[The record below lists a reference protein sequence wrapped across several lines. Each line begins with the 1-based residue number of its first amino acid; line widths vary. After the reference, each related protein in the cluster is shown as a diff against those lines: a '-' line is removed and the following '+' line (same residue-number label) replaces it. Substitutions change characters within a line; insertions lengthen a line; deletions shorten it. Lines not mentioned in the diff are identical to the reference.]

1 MSSADFLAFNFL
13 GTEMIFVIFNYNVNW
28 EMVSNV
34 KGFTSKIFVLIRKNL
49 KDCNKKFFVTEFF
62 IFCFLLAKNLL
73 KVYVI
78 SS

>member
-34 KGFTSKIFVLIRKNL
+34 KGFTSKIFVLIWKNL
-49 KDCNKKFFVTEFF
+49 KDCNKIFVTKIF

>member
-34 KGFTSKIFVLIRKNL
+34 KSFTSKIFVLIWKNL
-49 KDCNKKFFVTEFF
+49 KDCNKIFVTKIF
-62 IFCFLLAKNLL
+62 IFYFLLAKNLL